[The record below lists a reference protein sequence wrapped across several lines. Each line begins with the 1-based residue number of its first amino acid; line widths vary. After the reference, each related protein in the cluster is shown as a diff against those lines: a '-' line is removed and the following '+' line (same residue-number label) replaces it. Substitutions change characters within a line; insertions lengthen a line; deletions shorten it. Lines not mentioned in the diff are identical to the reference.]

1 MSVPKMLKRACLL
14 AGSMVCSVGL
24 LLMFQNPQAAA
35 DQKAQKMKMDYAKA
49 YAVYRSKCLGCHDSV
64 ADPEKAGRTRDDWFL
79 VVNVMHGY
87 GMALTNEEA
96 ESITDLLYRLRKGL
110 EKEAG

>member
-1 MSVPKMLKRACLL
+1 
-14 AGSMVCSVGL
+14 MVCAVGL
-24 LLMFQNPQAAA
+24 LLILQGTQAVA
-35 DQKAQKMKMDYAKA
+35 DQKVQKEKKDYTKA
-49 YAVYRSKCLGCHDSV
+49 YAVYRNKCLGCHESV
-64 ADPEKAGRTRDDWFL
+64 ADPERAGRTRDDWFM